1 MESDLRVLNA
11 EGKNQMRVSSQPEK
25 EAIAHE
31 PDVRGS
37 LQMKPKQGVAQNVS
51 HHDQKY
57 KKKCKY
63 TLFQLRFLS
72 IYICLWFGDKD

>member
-1 MESDLRVLNA
+1 MESDLRALNA

-25 EAIAHE
+25 ETITHE
-31 PDVRGS
+31 SDARGS

-51 HHDQKY
+51 YHDQKY

-63 TLFQLRFLS
+63 TLFLLRFLL
-72 IYICLWFGDKD
+72 IYICFWFGDKD